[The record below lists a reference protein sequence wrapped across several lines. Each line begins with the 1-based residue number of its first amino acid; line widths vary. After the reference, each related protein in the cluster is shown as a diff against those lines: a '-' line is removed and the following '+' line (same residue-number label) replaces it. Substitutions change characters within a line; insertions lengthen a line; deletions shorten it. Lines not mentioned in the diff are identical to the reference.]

1 MSGLRIEG
9 NTSGNVAEVNASNQI
24 KVITEVDASTNPSN
38 VGAMKIFSE
47 NDTGRVSG
55 TPYLASPETD
65 DDFRLRMAAD
75 TLLDFETF
83 NYAAQNTGKH
93 TYSNSTMTI
102 TYATSGLTTNG
113 GGITTTG
120 TGATWGTYAEF
131 PVLGTTNTYIEF
143 EASFS
148 NAVVSNF
155 VLDFG
160 VFRRG
165 AANPYTP
172 TDGVYFRLNASG
184 LLGVVNYNA
193 TETTTSAFAFTY
205 TDNHKYQFIIAIT
218 QRAVEFWIDNELY
231 GTIETPSGQGQPFL
245 SATLP
250 ISIRH
255 ANTGTTSAVL
265 QMNLNNYTLSIGGSV
280 FNRSISEM
288 GNAVLGSY
296 QGLSGGTMGSII
308 GGTVTTGT
316 LINPTAAVPSNTA
329 LTTNLP
335 LGLGGRSWESFTTGL
350 ALNTD
355 GIIMSYQVPA
365 GTTAVQGKRLKVTA
379 VKMTGYIQ
387 TALTGGGIVSEFTLC
402 FGHTAVSLQT
412 AESVTAK
419 APRRVLL
426 PEFTQYTTSGQAIST
441 VVSQPGG
448 SIATFDQPIY
458 VNAGEF
464 IAIAVK
470 HLGTLPT
477 AGTIARNIQF
487 VYSWE

>member
-1 MSGLRIEG
+1 MSGFRIEG
-9 NTSGNVAEVNASNQI
+9 SSGTTVDSNASGQI
-24 KVITEVDASTNPSN
+24 KVVPETDITTNPNN
-38 VGAMKIFSE
+38 VGAVKFVSE
-47 NDTGRVSG
+47 NDAGLYSG
-55 TPYLASPETD
+55 DAYLASTETD
-65 DDFRLRMAAD
+65 DDYRLRISAD
-75 TLLDFETF
+75 TILDFETF
-83 NYAAQNTGKH
+83 NYGAQNTGKH
-93 TYSNSTMTI
+93 TYTTTTM
-102 TYATSGLTTNG
+102 AMSWSSAGLTTNSG
-113 GGITTTG
+113 SITTANTG
-120 TGATWGTYAEF
+120 TQFGTWAEF
-131 PVLGTTNTYIEF
+131 PILGATNTYLEF
-143 EASFS
+143 EGSLS
-148 NAVVSNF
+148 NTITTNF
-155 VLDFG
+155 VIDFG
-160 VFRRG
+160 FFRRG
-165 AANPYTP
+165 ASYPFAP
-172 TDGVYFRLNASG
+172 TDGVYFRVNSAG
-184 LLGVVNYNA
+184 ILGVINYNGS
-193 TETTTSAFAFTY
+193 ETTTSAFTFVPIA
-205 TDNHKYQFIIAIT
+205 NKKYQFIISIT
-218 QRAVEFWIDNELY
+218 ERDVEFWIDNNLA
-231 GTIETPSGQGQPFL
+231 GSIDTPTGQGQPFI

-255 ANTGTTSAVL
+255 ANIGIAGAVI
-265 QMNLNNYTLSIGGSV
+265 QFVLNDYSLSLGGAP
-280 FNRSISEM
+280 FYRSIAEL
-288 GNAVLGSY
+288 GNASLGSY

-335 LGLGGRSWESFTTGL
+335 LGLGGRSWESFTAGL

-365 GTTAVQGKRLKVTA
+365 GSTSVQGKRLKVTA

-412 AESVTAK
+412 TETSAAK

-426 PEFTQYTTSGQAIST
+426 PEFTQYTTTGQAIST

-448 SIATFDQPIY
+448 SVAAFDQPIY

-464 IAIAVK
+464 ISIAVK